1 LIYLAVYTA
10 VINTVNPTGDLDIA
24 EGVLYGMTLAFVA
37 DEFVKFW
44 KVGWNYLEFWNA
56 FNSTLYTILVVS
68 LVLRFVAL
76 AHSPSTQDEQRQLYN
91 QLSYNF
97 LAFAG
102 PMFWMRMMLYL
113 DTFRFFGA
121 MFVVL
126 RVMMKESLIF
136 FALLFVVMAG
146 FFQAFIGMAQVDAD
160 VPVHRNILQGMV
172 NSIMQSPEFDT
183 FQEFAFPFG
192 IILYYVFNFIVMTGM
207 FTYFVSLRAQLTLS
221 VLLNILIALYNSA
234 YEDISGNATDE
245 YMAIFAQKTM
255 QFVRAPDENVFIPR
269 TCFNWRPYWD
279 RSLISMLAFNLVEIL
294 CLVAPFEWWMS
305 KKSYARLNDFV
316 MAVIYSPLLVVTAWV
331 ETHQAHR
338 IRHNRR
344 RGEEDDDCAQ
354 EWEHVAEE
362 VNFDLDDTW
371 KQQVTE
377 STPDIKVD
385 GCTYEIREL
394 KKQVEALTEMVA
406 ALTQENVTS
415 KNAGGSN

>member
-1 LIYLAVYTA
+1 MFSLIYLAIYTA

-24 EGVLYGMTLAFVA
+24 EGILYGMTLAFIC
-37 DEFVKFW
+37 DEGIKFW

-56 FNSTLYTILVVS
+56 FNSTLYTILAVS
-68 LVLRFVAL
+68 FALRFVAL
-76 AHSPSTQDEQRQLYN
+76 AHSPSTHDEQRQLYN
-91 QLSYNF
+91 ELSYNF

-113 DTFRFFGA
+113 DSFRFFGA

-136 FALLFVVMAG
+136 FALLFVVLAG

-160 VPVHRNILQGMV
+160 VPIHRNILQGMI

-192 IILYYVFNFIVMTGM
+192 IILYYVFNFIVMTGKLSFGFSRVM
-207 FTYFVSLRAQLTLS
+207 LTVS

-269 TCFNWRPYWD
+269 KCSVKFNGIQMANCIRSSIQSRRD
-279 RSLISMLAFNLVEIL
+279 RV
-294 CLVAPFEWWMS
+294 P
-305 KKSYARLNDFV
+305 
-316 MAVIYSPLLVVTAWV
+316 
-331 ETHQAHR
+331 
-338 IRHNRR
+338 
-344 RGEEDDDCAQ
+344 
-354 EWEHVAEE
+354 
-362 VNFDLDDTW
+362 
-371 KQQVTE
+371 
-377 STPDIKVD
+377 
-385 GCTYEIREL
+385 
-394 KKQVEALTEMVA
+394 
-406 ALTQENVTS
+406 
-415 KNAGGSN
+415 GSSI